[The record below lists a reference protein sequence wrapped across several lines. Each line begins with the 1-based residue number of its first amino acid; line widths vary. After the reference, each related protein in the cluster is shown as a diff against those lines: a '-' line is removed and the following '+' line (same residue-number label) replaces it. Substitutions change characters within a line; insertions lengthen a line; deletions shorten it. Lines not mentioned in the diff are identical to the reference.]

1 MTLLAH
7 QTEQKWAAYILP
19 GMSTGVI
26 LLQAVMPTSY
36 SQGAAGITG
45 GGAGWNSHI
54 CLSSTTYMESSINN
68 PYYQV
73 FVEHSHCPIS
83 YVASK
88 RVNLLKSGPI
98 CSFSGPERLPN
109 SNASSVLSTS
119 SSMNSSTVERF
130 PLAITPELEVQTRL
144 R

>member
-36 SQGAAGITG
+36 SQGEAGIT
-45 GGAGWNSHI
+45 GGAGWNSYI

-73 FVEHSHCPIS
+73 FAEHSHSPIS

-130 PLAITPELEVQTRL
+130 PLAITPELEVQTCL

>member
-26 LLQAVMPTSY
+26 LQAVMPTSY
-36 SQGAAGITG
+36 IQGAAGITG

-73 FVEHSHCPIS
+73 FAEHSHSPIP
-83 YVASK
+83 YVAYK
-88 RVNLLKSGPI
+88 RVNLLKAGPI

-130 PLAITPELEVQTRL
+130 PLAITPELEVQTHL